1 MKLKELSESIASA
14 CNVRSNVVAQVQ
26 AETFRQLRTAL
37 EKGEKVQIPDFG
49 IFVIKDVPGEDGAPG
64 RKVVRF
70 KGKSGD
76 KKSGKKEKR
85 KEGKGEKKS
94 ESAAAAAGAAEDD
107 EGDED

>member
-49 IFVIKDVPGEDGAPG
+49 IFVMKDVPGEGGEPG

-76 KKSGKKEKR
+76 KKAGKKEKK
-85 KEGKGEKKS
+85 KEGRGEKKAEAAS
-94 ESAAAAAGAAEDD
+94 AGSAAADD